1 MTRGIARLLEA
12 IGIGLTGSM
21 VALLFFQVCSRYLAG
36 YSPVWAS
43 EIAQAQFVWVCF
55 IGFAI
60 ALERGHHVS
69 LEYLLKRFPD
79 RVRLVLA
86 IISESLMLVFAVT
99 VAYGGMVL
107 VGRLRDSVTS
117 GLGISVAWI
126 YAAPVAAGAAMAMLS
141 VARLGTLARRGRT
154 ETEP

>member
-1 MTRGIARLLEA
+1 MTRYIGRSLEGLGIALA
-12 IGIGLTGSM
+12 GSM

-60 ALERGHHVS
+60 ALDRGNHVS
-69 LEYLLKRFPD
+69 LEYLLKRLPA
-79 RVRLVLA
+79 RMRLALA
-86 IISESLMLVFAVT
+86 IVSECLMLGFALT
-99 VAYGGMVL
+99 MAYGGVVL
-107 VGRLRDSVTS
+107 VARLKDSVTS

-126 YAAPVAAGAAMAMLS
+126 YAAPAFAGIAMFILAS
-141 VARLGTLARRGRT
+141 IRLRALVRHGDTGV
-154 ETEP
+154 EP

>member
-1 MTRGIARLLEA
+1 MIKLAEKLLEA
-12 IGIGLTGSM
+12 VGIALAGSM

-60 ALERGHHVS
+60 ALGRGQHVS
-69 LEYLLKRFPD
+69 LEYLLE
-79 RVRLVLA
+79 RLPPGARRALA
-86 IISESLMLVFAVT
+86 ILSEAAMLAFAVT
-99 VAYGGMVL
+99 MAHGGVVL
-107 VGRLRDSVTS
+107 VDRLKDSVTS

-126 YAAPVAAGAAMAMLS
+126 YAAPVTAGAAMTLLSAM
-141 VARLGTLARRGRT
+141 RLIALVRR
-154 ETEP
+154 EPDAACP